1 MPKITEFLPYSLAP
15 NLLERTT
22 DLSFE
27 LYKVSLFPKPDTGGL
42 GGTKNASKNLQRVHY
57 T

>member
-27 LYKVSLFPKPDTGGL
+27 LYEVSLFPKPDTREL